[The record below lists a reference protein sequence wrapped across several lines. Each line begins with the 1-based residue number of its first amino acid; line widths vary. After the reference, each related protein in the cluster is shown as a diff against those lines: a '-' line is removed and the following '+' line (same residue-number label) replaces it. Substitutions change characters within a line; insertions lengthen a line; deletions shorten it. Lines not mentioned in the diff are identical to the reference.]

1 MPVVT
6 GVFVENAI
14 KSAKEDKDFFM
25 INNMR
30 EVTNGFAYPFWASAE
45 HPIPHIPPQRLRLK
59 VC

>member
-1 MPVVT
+1 VT